1 MKTFIKRC
9 ILFLLLLAMVPVTM
23 LTGWRNV
30 LSESEKPSTP
40 MHQEAFQTRF
50 EEFSRPS
57 PHRKHSFKPVRICIP
72 AVRLS
77 AKVVPVGLQPDGR
90 LGVPK
95 SSEVAG
101 YYEDGIKPGEP
112 GNALIAG
119 HVDDYKGPG
128 IFYPL
133 KKVKP
138 GSFVLLFDAK
148 NDVLVY
154 RVEQNESYFTQD
166 APLDRIFGDTNEY
179 RLNLITC
186 TGIYNRNKKEHEQR
200 LVVYTQL
207 VQ

>member
-1 MKTFIKRC
+1 MML
-9 ILFLLLLAMVPVTM
+9 LFVVAFMVFA
-23 LTGWRNV
+23 GWRNV
-30 LSESEKPSTP
+30 LSESEKPSKP
-40 MHQEAFQTRF
+40 FHLDAFQTRF
-50 EEFSRPS
+50 EEFSKPNATIS
-57 PHRKHSFKPVRICIP
+57 VFKPVRICIP
-72 AVRLS
+72 SVRLS
-77 AKVVPVGLQPDGR
+77 AKVVPVGLQRDGR

-101 YYEDGIKPGEP
+101 YYEDGVQLGEP

-148 NDVLVY
+148 DNVLIY
-154 RVEQNESYFTQD
+154 RVEQNESYFTKD

-186 TGIYNRNKKEHEQR
+186 TGIYNRSKKEHEQR
-200 LVVYTQL
+200 LVIYTRL